1 MWQNSDFD
9 PTILTLGTGNN
20 VKGVFVYT
28 DNESI
33 KLQTTKEQYEKQGQ
47 WKCYICTIDCYFN
60 CCKGVNVSEE
70 LWVSKDGVGFS
81 NIC

>member
-1 MWQNSDFD
+1 MWQNFDFD

-47 WKCYICTIDCYFN
+47 WKCYICINWLLFQLLQRGKC
-60 CCKGVNVSEE
+60 
-70 LWVSKDGVGFS
+70 
-81 NIC
+81 